1 MKMEEKLIIK
11 SERYN
16 LKVFLIIIIIIGG
29 LTSCILF
36 ANIDGVSRKAKW
48 YDEHHETYLEHQN
61 SGYHTTHSYDDC
73 PDCEMIKAHP
83 IKLLYLID
91 YAWELFFDETMHALI
106 PFGVSILISIFAF
119 VWLRSELIVTD
130 KRVYGKATFGRR
142 VDLPVDSVTAI
153 STGIFK
159 GVGVGTSSGKIN
171 FKLIKNRDEIHSVIS
186 NLLLERQ
193 KDNKERTETQAVNF
207 TNADEIKKYKELL
220 ENGTITQEE
229 FDAKKKQLLGL

>member
-1 MKMEEKLIIK
+1 MEEKLIIK

-16 LKVFLIIIIIIGG
+16 LKVFLIIIIIIGA

-36 ANIDGVSRKAKW
+36 ANIDGVSWYANL
-48 YDEHHETYLEHQN
+48 YDESHETYLEHQN

-73 PDCEMIKAHP
+73 QDCEMIKAYP

-91 YAWELFFDETMHALI
+91 CAWVLFFDETMHALI

-142 VDLPVDSVTAI
+142 VDLPIDSVSAI

-186 NLLLERQ
+186 NFLLERQ

>member
-1 MKMEEKLIIK
+1 MEEKLIIK
-11 SERYN
+11 SKRYN
-16 LKVFLIIIIIIGG
+16 LKVFLIIIIIIGA

-36 ANIDGVSRKAKW
+36 ANIDGVSSNAKL
-48 YDEHHETYLEHQN
+48 YDEWHETYLEHQN
-61 SGYHTTHSYDDC
+61 SGCHTTHSYDDC
-73 PDCEMIKAHP
+73 YDCQMIKAHP

-91 YAWELFFDETMHALI
+91 YVWNALFDVTMYTLI

-142 VDLPVDSVTAI
+142 VDLPIDSVSAI

-193 KDNKERTETQAVNF
+193 KDIKEKTEKQAVNF

>member
-1 MKMEEKLIIK
+1 MMTAMI
-11 SERYN
+11 
-16 LKVFLIIIIIIGG
+16 
-29 LTSCILF
+29 
-36 ANIDGVSRKAKW
+36 AK
-48 YDEHHETYLEHQN
+48 
-61 SGYHTTHSYDDC
+61 
-73 PDCEMIKAHP
+73 MIKAHP

-91 YAWELFFDETMHALI
+91 YAWNALFDVTMYTLI

-153 STGIFK
+153 STGILK

-186 NLLLERQ
+186 NILLERQ
-193 KDNKERTETQAVNF
+193 KDNKERTETQVVNF